1 MINPCW
7 YCGDTS
13 WWWDA
18 QPPWVELPWI
28 SWEIKNKQT
37 TTTLTEA
44 DDGSLVTTCQ
54 GGIHSYWTI
63 IYGSGT
69 WTPKW
74 RVLNLFTHSLGE
86 GMDRRFNVISW
97 QTAEWLQ
104 VHIQCGLRVNLQIST
119 LFYFRGMGG
128 KKIKLKEFKDCTLI
142 QHFIVSCM
150 FLITTILY
158 CSNTINY
165 MQDYFFPFYATIL
178 LCNIFVLM
186 EGNLFRLN

>member
-18 QPPWVELPWI
+18 QPPCVELPWI
-28 SWEIKNKQT
+28 SWEIKKNKQQQQHS
-37 TTTLTEA
+37 LEA

-54 GGIHSYWTI
+54 GGMHSYWTI

-97 QTAEWLQ
+97 QPAEWLAVRPASQ
-104 VHIQCGLRVNLQIST
+104 SPNINSELLQRCG
-119 LFYFRGMGG
+119 GG
-128 KKIKLKEFKDCTLI
+128 IKLKEFKDCTLI
-142 QHFIVSCM
+142 QPFIVSCI
-150 FLITTILY
+150 FLITTILC
-158 CSNTINY
+158 CSNTISY
-165 MQDYFFPFYATIL
+165 MQDYFFSL
-178 LCNIFVLM
+178 LCNYFSM
-186 EGNLFRLN
+186 